1 MAVDFF
7 GASVGPV
14 GLTVPPPEPQASRDS
29 SEPQAEQAAPSEP
42 APLPPYKGSVVD
54 ESV

>member
-1 MAVDFF
+1 MATDYF

-14 GLTVPPPEPQASRDS
+14 GLTVPPPSPQAPRAEEDS
-29 SEPQAEQAAPSEP
+29 QSEQAAPAEP